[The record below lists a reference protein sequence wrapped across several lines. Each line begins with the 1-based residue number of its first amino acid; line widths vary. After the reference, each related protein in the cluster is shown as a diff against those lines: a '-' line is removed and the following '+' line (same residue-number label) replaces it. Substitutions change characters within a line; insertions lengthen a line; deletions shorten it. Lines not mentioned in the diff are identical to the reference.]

1 MLEDDRRRAGWSVGQ
16 VAWRLGVSVPEYQA
30 IEAGDRSPNFET
42 WAGSANCWRGRR
54 GSLAEGVEMPDWA
67 FIVVPVALR
76 PIDSADCEAHSSL
89 IVDLRTQG
97 GPHGLS
103 CTAAS
108 VAARKQGGVGALR
121 GGEDHER
128 TPKGGP
134 RESSEAGG
142 MDSLG
147 ASPARGRSRGSSFKT
162 PLPRRGQVAPR
173 LPSECCP

>member
-16 VAWRLGVSVPEYQA
+16 VAWRFGVSVPEYQA

-97 GPHGLS
+97 GPMG
-103 CTAAS
+103 S
-108 VAARKQGGVGALR
+108 VHSRICCGSEARRSWGPQGR
-121 GGEDHER
+121 R
-128 TPKGGP
+128 GP
-134 RESSEAGG
+134 RAHPQRRPQGVVGGGRNGQPRGVPSQGEVEGKFVQNSSPQAG
-142 MDSLG
+142 
-147 ASPARGRSRGSSFKT
+147 PSR
-162 PLPRRGQVAPR
+162 P
-173 LPSECCP
+173 